1 MQSGHYL
8 FNRMKDYGQGI
19 LGSLDRAVP
28 VIRLPRQGSNS
39 HVLCGPDP
47 ENRYLQTRLA
57 SSLVFLY
64 LVSVTRVSEDNFSRG
79 LLTDWPVISFLLYC
93 SFAVI
98 VPRINTADVIRP
110 GGICSHSIATFWGYP
125 FSPLVSVLPIDL
137 CFLLL
142 FKRIGNLWAV

>member
-19 LGSLDRAVP
+19 LGSLDRSVP

-64 LVSVTRVSEDNFSRG
+64 LVSVTRV
-79 LLTDWPVISFLLYC
+79 
-93 SFAVI
+93 
-98 VPRINTADVIRP
+98 
-110 GGICSHSIATFWGYP
+110 
-125 FSPLVSVLPIDL
+125 
-137 CFLLL
+137 
-142 FKRIGNLWAV
+142 